1 MNFQQA
7 PVTSWVSKLGVK
19 SKSLYSPAQNSQN
32 VTAEAVFPFS
42 LAEKNL
48 ILNFKNESNLTTL
61 VHLNLEGLWH
71 SWKQGSCSVYRR
83 LPKSNL
89 IKNKHQNQ
97 TKHQKNNL
105 LLNMLGILSAYYQGL
120 DDLFWFPRAQAGIT
134 TLNIL
139 CVLGRKEMRENWH
152 K

>member
-42 LAEKNL
+42 LAV

-61 VHLNLEGLWH
+61 VHLNLEGL
-71 SWKQGSCSVYRR
+71 
-83 LPKSNL
+83 
-89 IKNKHQNQ
+89 
-97 TKHQKNNL
+97 
-105 LLNMLGILSAYYQGL
+105 
-120 DDLFWFPRAQAGIT
+120 
-134 TLNIL
+134 
-139 CVLGRKEMRENWH
+139 
-152 K
+152 